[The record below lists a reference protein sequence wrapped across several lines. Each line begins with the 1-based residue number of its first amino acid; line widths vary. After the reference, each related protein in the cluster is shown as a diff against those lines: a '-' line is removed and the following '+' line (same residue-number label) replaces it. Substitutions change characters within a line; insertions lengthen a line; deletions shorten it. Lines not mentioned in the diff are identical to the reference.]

1 MSSPSGKTSRALQR
15 EETILKRAACPLVL
29 LSLLLGTNAVS
40 AVGQTFGT
48 FGSDQSGGVSY
59 YLSLQATT
67 SFEPQFSY
75 ENGDPEGRYNWAT
88 AYGLKPTVSYEL
100 STQSSTTVQPSNW
113 SIDPE
118 GRYEWAVAF
127 DFRTKVESH
136 DFQDRSDLADD
147 AFLLEL
153 RPIGDAPAL
162 YLSVTSNSAADETGK
177 YDWDGLYVPI
187 QEGTHSSQVA
197 GYRKRPGAVSAV
209 AKEPRHVMR
218 RPLVDHLMLNGSYQS
233 QERGEAAV
241 LSAMHK

>member
-1 MSSPSGKTSRALQR
+1 MSSPSGNTSRALQR

-40 AVGQTFGT
+40 AVGQTFST
-48 FGSDQSGGVSY
+48 TGSDQSGGVSY

-75 ENGDPEGRYNWAT
+75 ENDDPEGRYNWAT

-100 STQSSTTVQPSNW
+100 SAQSSTTVQPSNW
-113 SIDPE
+113 NIDPE
-118 GRYEWAVAF
+118 GRYEWAAAF
-127 DFRTKVESH
+127 DFGTKVDSH
-136 DFQDRSDLADD
+136 DSQDQSKLADD

-153 RPIGDAPAL
+153 RPIGDASTL

-177 YDWDGLYVPI
+177 YEWADLYSPI
-187 QEGTHSSQVA
+187 PEGTHYSKVA

-209 AKEPRHVMR
+209 AKEPGHVMR

-233 QERGEAAV
+233 QRPGEAAV
-241 LSAMHK
+241 LSAMYK